1 VSKGISTSP
10 RPDLTPHA
18 LSLTPAKRRI
28 ALLGAP
34 GSIGRQTLEVAAAHP
49 DRLEIV
55 AMTARSDGRL
65 LAEAAAR
72 AGSVR
77 YLGLSDPD
85 ADVAPLEDARRGT
98 LYGCPGSTGTHKGCP
113 YEIGRGPEA
122 LIAAA
127 THPEVDVVVVAVVG
141 TAGLSP
147 TIAALDAGNAVA
159 LATKEALVV
168 GGHLVIDAS
177 RGSGAPVL
185 PIDSEHSAIL
195 QCLRGAAPEEIEAIM
210 LTASGGPFVDSP
222 PEQMERMTAAD
233 ALRHPT
239 WRMGPKVTIDS
250 ATLMNKG
257 LEVIE
262 ARWLFD
268 VPAERIQV
276 LVHRQSIVHSL
287 VQFRDGSMIAQ
298 LGCPDMRLPIQYAL
312 LYPERPASPWP
323 RLDLTKAGSLTFEEP
338 CPERF
343 PCLELA
349 YRAAATGGTLPAVM
363 SAANEEVV
371 GLFLA
376 GKIGFSEI
384 PQRIRRVM
392 DAHENEPSPT
402 LDTVLR
408 ADAWARRA
416 AREA

>member
-1 VSKGISTSP
+1 MTGTAAP
-10 RPDLTPHA
+10 RLQ
-18 LSLTPAKRRI
+18 RRV
-28 ALLGAP
+28 ALLGAT
-34 GSIGRQTLEVAAAHP
+34 GSIGRQTLAVADALP

-55 AMTARSDGRL
+55 TMTARSDAPA
-65 LAEAAAR
+65 LAAAAR
-72 AGSVR
+72 GRSPR
-77 YLGLSDPD
+77 YLGLADPE
-85 ADVAPLEDARRGT
+85 ADLAPLAG
-98 LYGCPGSTGTHKGCP
+98 LGAGA
-113 YEIGRGPEA
+113 GRGPDA

-141 TAGLSP
+141 TAGLPP
-147 TIAALDAGNAVA
+147 TLAALEAGKRVA

-168 GGHLVIDAS
+168 GGHLVMAAA
-177 RGSGAPVL
+177 RRAAAAVL

-195 QCLRGAAPEEIEAIM
+195 QCLRGAAPEEVEAIL
-210 LTASGGPFVDSP
+210 LTASGGPFVEVPLDRMERLTP
-222 PEQMERMTAAD
+222 PE

-239 WRMGPKVTIDS
+239 WRMGPKITIDS

-268 VPAERIQV
+268 VSPSQV
-276 LVHRQSIVHSL
+276 QVVVHRQSIVHSM
-287 VQFRDGSMIAQ
+287 VQFRDGAILAQ

-312 LYPERPASPWP
+312 LYPERPESPWP
-323 RLDLTKAGSLTFEEP
+323 RLDLMRAGALTFEAP
-338 CPERF
+338 NRERF
-343 PCLELA
+343 PCLSLA
-349 YRAAATGGTLPAVM
+349 YRAAEEGGSLPAVM

-376 GKIGFSEI
+376 GKIGFTDI
-384 PQRIRRVM
+384 PRRIGRVM
-392 DAHENEPSPT
+392 DAHENQPSPS
-402 LDTVLR
+402 LDAVLR

>member
-1 VSKGISTSP
+1 
-10 RPDLTPHA
+10 
-18 LSLTPAKRRI
+18 
-28 ALLGAP
+28 
-34 GSIGRQTLEVAAAHP
+34 VAAAHP
-49 DRLEIV
+49 ERIEVV
-55 AMTARSDGRL
+55 AMTARADGVA

-77 YLGLSDPD
+77 YLGLSDAKADLAPVD
-85 ADVAPLEDARRGT
+85 AASAAAGAQVGW
-98 LYGCPGSTGTHKGCP
+98 
-113 YEIGRGPEA
+113 GPEA

-127 THPEVDVVVVAVVG
+127 MHPDVDVVVVAVVG
-141 TAGLSP
+141 TAGLAP
-147 TIAALDAGNAVA
+147 TLAALEAGKAVA

-168 GGHLVIDAS
+168 GGHLVRAAAQ
-177 RGSGAPVL
+177 RSGAPVL

-195 QCLRGAAPEEIEAIM
+195 QCLRGAAPEEVEAIL
-210 LTASGGPFVDSP
+210 LTASGGPFVDTP
-222 PEQMERMTAAD
+222 PEQMARMTAAE

-268 VPAERIQV
+268 VPASHIQV
-276 LVHRQSIVHSL
+276 VVHRQSVVHSL

-312 LYPERPASPWP
+312 LYPERPDSPWP
-323 RLDLTKAGSLTFEEP
+323 RLDLTTAGALTFEAP
-338 CPERF
+338 KLDRF

-349 YRAAATGGTLPAVM
+349 YGAAEAGGSLPAVM

-376 GKIGFSEI
+376 GRIGFGEI
-384 PQRIRRVM
+384 PRRIRQVM
-392 DAHENEPSPT
+392 DAHENEPTPS
-402 LDTVLR
+402 LEAVLR